1 MADKRIEV
9 DADLLSV
16 IQNSIT
22 AGVSDGVKRAMI
34 EYDKTKKSSSKTK
47 YDKRLRNTG
56 LLLKNYRNFKEHCK
70 NAIYEDLEEIKIKED
85 SDVIEIFDKIYN
97 MEDDGAIVES
107 ILKAKE
113 RTLII
118 IKHIDSCIN
127 FYEYKAKI
135 SENNEFQRRVEVL
148 KKLYINEEEKSFEE
162 IAEELFVSTKTVNR
176 DRKKATEDLAP
187 LVFGVDGIFMS

>member
-118 IKHIDSCIN
+118 IKHIDNCIN

>member
-1 MADKRIEV
+1 MGEKRIEV
-9 DADLLSV
+9 DPNLLNI

-22 AGVSDGVKRAMI
+22 AGVNEGVKRAMI
-34 EYDKTKKSSSKTK
+34 EYDRNKKNSSKIK

-70 NAIYEDLEEIKIKED
+70 NAIYEDLEAIKIKKD

-97 MEDDGAIVES
+97 TENDATIVES
-107 ILKAKE
+107 ILKSKE

-118 IKHIDSCIN
+118 IKHIDYCIS
-127 FYEYKAKI
+127 FYEHKASK
-135 SENNEFQRRVEVL
+135 SDNKEFQRRVEVL
-148 KKLYINEEEKSFEE
+148 KKLYIDEEEKNFEE
-162 IAEELFVSTKTVNR
+162 IADELFISTKTVNR